1 MGHRTV
7 IVFALSLAAPHASLS
22 AEKHLAGEFGAFGG
36 GVFGTGNHG
45 VAGGSVGAAFNKRW
59 AVLFEYSHLRMG
71 SAGYSERAPL
81 RIYEFQGIS
90 NSRANHFSLGT
101 HFNLP
106 ARGRR
111 FIPVGLRGP
120 PTFRELYVHAD
131 FPPIGRAHEGW
142 RDVHSLLGRWKRGHL
157 SITNDRVIRVGPVH
171 ETPFCGRP
179 LGIWNSMQRLP
190 DHPKIEHGFR
200 VSG

>member
-71 SAGYSERAPL
+71 SAGYSELAPL

-111 FIPVGLRGP
+111 FIPVGLRGIHRSEEH
-120 PTFRELYVHAD
+120 TSELQSHHDLVC
-131 FPPIGRAHEGW
+131 R
-142 RDVHSLLGRWKRGHL
+142 LLLEKKKQH
-157 SITNDRVIRVGPVH
+157 T
-171 ETPFCGRP
+171 
-179 LGIWNSMQRLP
+179 
-190 DHPKIEHGFR
+190 
-200 VSG
+200 

>member
-90 NSRANHFSLGT
+90 NSRANHFSLVRT
-101 HFNLP
+101 RCP
-106 ARGRR
+106 ARGPSA
-111 FIPVGLRGP
+111 I
-120 PTFRELYVHAD
+120 
-131 FPPIGRAHEGW
+131 
-142 RDVHSLLGRWKRGHL
+142 
-157 SITNDRVIRVGPVH
+157 
-171 ETPFCGRP
+171 
-179 LGIWNSMQRLP
+179 LP
-190 DHPKIEHGFR
+190 CTEAA
-200 VSG
+200 